1 MRTKRKGKKG
11 RDIREKTGV
20 KEEKS
25 RRREKKVVEASE
37 NWMRVCV
44 L

>member
-1 MRTKRKGKKG
+1 MRTKRKGVKR
-11 RDIREKTGV
+11 RDIREKPGV
-20 KEEKS
+20 KEEK

-37 NWMRVCV
+37 NCKIVCV